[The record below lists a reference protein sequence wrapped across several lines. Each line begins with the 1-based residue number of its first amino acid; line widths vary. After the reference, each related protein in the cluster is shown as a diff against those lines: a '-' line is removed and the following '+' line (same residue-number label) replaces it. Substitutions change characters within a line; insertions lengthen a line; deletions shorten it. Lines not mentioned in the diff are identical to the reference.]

1 MKKTALILGWLFLS
15 LGFVNKTSAQYYFYN
30 DNYYDSPIMFEVG
43 ASVGV
48 MNCLTDLG
56 GKKGLG
62 QRFVKDLNMGQS
74 QMNGSIFLSCLYK
87 NAIAARLEATFG
99 KVAADDAVLK
109 NVPVSDIAHARYNR
123 NLNFETPITEFSF
136 VTEIHPFFI
145 LKNWEESESYPP
157 RISPYIMG
165 GIGYFS
171 FNPKGRLG
179 DQLIELQPLHTEGQ
193 GFVEYPDRKV
203 YKLKQINIPVG
214 VGFKYELSP
223 SVNLRAEF
231 VYRILNTDYLDD
243 CSTKYIDPNTFA
255 TNGLTGDLLY
265 NAIALYD
272 RQIDYKAGPGGR
284 RGNSTNNDG
293 YFSFNIKAGI
303 TFGRERVR

>member
-1 MKKTALILGWLFLS
+1 MKKTAIVFGWLLLS
-15 LGFVNKTSAQYYFYN
+15 MGIANKTYAQYYFYN
-30 DNYYDSPIMFEVG
+30 DNFYDSPIMFEVG

-56 GKKGLG
+56 GQKGLG
-62 QRFVKDLNMGQS
+62 QRFVKDLNMGKS
-74 QMNGSIFLSCLYK
+74 QMNGSIFISGLYK
-87 NAIAARLEATFG
+87 NAIGARLEATFG
-99 KVAADDAVLK
+99 KLAADDAVLK

-145 LKNWEESESYPP
+145 LKDWEQSETYPP

-171 FNPKGRLG
+171 YNPKGRLG

-193 GFVEYPDRKV
+193 GFVEYPDRKE

-231 VYRILNTDYLDD
+231 VYRILSTDYLDD
-243 CSTKYIDPNTFA
+243 CSTKYIDPSTFA
-255 TNGLTGDLLY
+255 TNGLTGDMLY
-265 NAIALYD
+265 NAVALYD
-272 RQIDYKAGPGGR
+272 RQLDYKAGPGGK

-303 TFGRERVR
+303 TFGRDRVR